1 MSTDPGTGGPDRGR
15 PVRWPGR
22 RTLRGRLIAGLLALL
37 LVACA
42 AVGLVSYLALHGA
55 LFNQIDQQL
64 TSASQRYAH
73 CEESGPRD
81 GQDTDHGG
89 AGPPG
94 QHPPPC
100 NPGEILGL
108 SPGTFTAMAKDGQV
122 IDSAVTLGH
131 CHLTGADNAVL
142 TALPVDGQP
151 ANRTLSSLGDSDAAW
166 RRKIVGVAAQ
176 KKSSDGRNAALGSA
190 QAEFFAFNGHED
202 LWHVDWRA
210 RLSLSTPFVP
220 VPDELRQ
227 FWVH

>member
-1 MSTDPGTGGPDRGR
+1 MNGPRDAGAAGPAGTARGT
-15 PVRWPGR
+15 RWPPRRWLAR

-73 CEESGPRD
+73 CEEGGPRD
-81 GQDTDHGG
+81 GQDTDNGG
-89 AGPPG
+89 AGPQG

-108 SPGTFTAMAKDGQV
+108 SPGTFTAMVKDGQV
-122 IDSAVTLGH
+122 TDSAVTLGH
-131 CHLTGADNAVL
+131 CHLTSADHAVL

-151 ANRTLSSLGDSDAAW
+151 ANRTLSSLGPYRAG
-166 RRKIVGVAAQ
+166 RRLRGATARR
-176 KKSSDGRNAALGSA
+176 SSPACRSP
-190 QAEFFAFNGHED
+190 
-202 LWHVDWRA
+202 R
-210 RLSLSTPFVP
+210 STTP
-220 VPDELRQ
+220 
-227 FWVH
+227 